1 MLEKLSR
8 AAATTLGVIAS
19 AGLFV
24 MMILTGL
31 DVVGRYGFHKSI
43 FGTAEIVEHLMVLT
57 IFAGLAFITA
67 RNEHITV
74 TLFDPWIE
82 RHFPFFRRWVV
93 VAFSVACYLLI
104 IWQLLVHGIDLYES
118 GKRTAVLAAP
128 QWIQPITA
136 TVLSAI
142 GFVLLVSAVVRTRGR
157 LGIQLLG
164 SGGHGSAN
172 ETSI

>member
-1 MLEKLSR
+1 MIDKVFR
-8 AAATTLGVIAS
+8 AASTALGVVAA

-24 MMILTGL
+24 MMVLTAL

-93 VAFSVACYLLI
+93 IAFSIVCYLLI
-104 IWQLLVHGIDLYES
+104 IWQLLVHGVDLFES
-118 GKRTAVLAAP
+118 GKRTAVLSSP
-128 QWIQPITA
+128 QWVQPIAA
-136 TVLSAI
+136 TLLSAI
-142 GFVLLVSAVVRTRGR
+142 GFVLLIAAVVRTRGR
-157 LGIQLLG
+157 LGIQAQ
-164 SGGHGSAN
+164 GGGPGAAN